1 MTTDSVPSPADLWM
15 QAGQTWMDGWAAL
28 AGQPAT
34 GDGAPADPFRL
45 WQRSF
50 DQWLEGWSALFE
62 QTLSRPETAEASGRL
77 LDALLNIQKPL
88 REQTAT
94 TMQYWLEFWNMPTR
108 REQIRTAKQLNDVT
122 DRLDEVQEQLWDL
135 ADRLADRTDD
145 RNGVRP
151 AVRETGG
158 TR

>member
-1 MTTDSVPSPADLWM
+1 MTSDSVPSPADLWM

-28 AGQPAT
+28 VGQPAT
-34 GDGAPADPFRL
+34 SDGPPADPIRL

-122 DRLDEVQEQLWDL
+122 DRLDDVQEQLWDL
-135 ADRLADRTDD
+135 ADRLTDRTDD
-145 RNGVRP
+145 RNGVRGAP
-151 AVRETGG
+151 RETGG
-158 TR
+158 VR

>member
-1 MTTDSVPSPADLWM
+1 MTTDAVPSPADLWT
-15 QAGQTWMDGWAAL
+15 QAWQTWMDGWAAL

-34 GDGAPADPFRL
+34 ADAPPADPFQL

-50 DQWLEGWSALFE
+50 DQWLEGWSAFFE

-77 LDALLNIQKPL
+77 LDAVLNIQKPL

-94 TMQYWLEFWNMPTR
+94 TMQYWLEFWNLPTR

-135 ADRLADRTDD
+135 ADQLAARADG
-145 RNGVRP
+145 RNGVQP
-151 AVRETGG
+151 AQRERGG
-158 TR
+158 AR